1 MFSDLT
7 WGSRC
12 SLKVDAGRSRKATG
26 KQQSWEGG
34 PCSWGPAP
42 RGPLCSHL
50 QGTVCFLRRCWA
62 ASAGPPAPDT
72 RPPLLPSDV
81 CDQTACSTC
90 VSHSPSVLP
99 SSDVVS
105 THLLCVFCWPALS
118 IMCGHGLPP
127 DFLRE
132 LGSRPSLSDLLGE
145 LGPWIT
151 NEPSPPGGS
160 GTFEPHPA
168 HSTSGYRI

>member
-1 MFSDLT
+1 M
-7 WGSRC
+7 WMQAEARKPQGSSRAG
-12 SLKVDAGRSRKATG
+12 KVD
-26 KQQSWEGG
+26 
-34 PCSWGPAP
+34 PAP
-42 RGPLCSHL
+42 RDQPQGARCAHTYRAPCAFCAGAGLLLLGPLL
-50 QGTVCFLRRCWA
+50 LTPDPRCC
-62 ASAGPPAPDT
+62 P
-72 RPPLLPSDV
+72 V
-81 CDQTACSTC
+81 MCDQTACSTGSITGC
-90 VSHSPSVLP
+90 VSHSPSVCP

-118 IMCGHGLPP
+118 ILRGHGLPP
-127 DFLRE
+127 DFLWE

-145 LGPWIT
+145 LEPWIT